1 MDQKIK
7 NSGSRQNR
15 IFEQLA
21 AEKKKTIT
29 AICLIAVMAFMWVR
43 VLGGKTGDEAQA
55 ALTNT
60 TAANEQSNSEPLKI
74 TYIDLPVVK
83 GRNDV
88 LNRDFFA
95 VDDAQLGGG
104 RRADVVTK
112 NGSEVVFKQIAGKI
126 KLEAIVLGQSPRAY
140 VNNKL
145 LTVGDS
151 LVVTEAGNK
160 YEFEV
165 VKIEANKVLIRCGQ
179 AEIILKLVQA
189 IEVDG

>member
-55 ALTNT
+55 ALTNA
-60 TAANEQSNSEPLKI
+60 TAANKQSNSEPLKI

-95 VDDAQLGGG
+95 VDDAQAAADTVSFLNALSARRLLIEMPNPGGG
-104 RRADVVTK
+104 DRVGSSEDV
-112 NGSEVVFKQIAGKI
+112 I
-126 KLEAIVLGQSPRAY
+126 
-140 VNNKL
+140 
-145 LTVGDS
+145 
-151 LVVTEAGNK
+151 
-160 YEFEV
+160 
-165 VKIEANKVLIRCGQ
+165 
-179 AEIILKLVQA
+179 
-189 IEVDG
+189 